1 MRPICLFLLYTGE
14 EAQELANEIINNFGD
29 TDTSIDLDSLG
40 LKNVI
45 QVCVIKNRIDIYG
58 RNVCLFF

>member
-1 MRPICLFLLYTGE
+1 MRPICLFLLYTDE
-14 EAQELANEIINNFGD
+14 EARDLANELINNFGD

-45 QVCVIKNRIDIYG
+45 QVCVIKNRIYIYIYMG
-58 RNVCLFF
+58 